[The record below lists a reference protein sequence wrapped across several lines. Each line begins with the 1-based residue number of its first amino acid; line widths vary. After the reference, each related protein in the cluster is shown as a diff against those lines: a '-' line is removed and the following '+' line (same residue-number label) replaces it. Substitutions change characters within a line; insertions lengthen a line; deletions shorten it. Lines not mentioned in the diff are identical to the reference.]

1 MINGG
6 LGEAISQVLSRNLPV
21 PQEFVGVDDSFGE
34 SGAPMELMTK
44 YGIDTQNII
53 SAVLKVLARK
63 G

>member
-1 MINGG
+1 MMNGG
-6 LGEAISQVLSRNLPV
+6 LGEAISQVLSRKMPV

-53 SAVLKVLARK
+53 TAALKVLARK

>member
-1 MINGG
+1 MMNGG
-6 LGEAISQVLSRNLPV
+6 LGEAISQVLSRNMPV
-21 PQEFVGVDDSFGE
+21 PQEFVGVNDSFGE

-53 SAVLKVLARK
+53 SAALKVLARK